1 MASES
6 HMPAPLCLI
15 ENIKG
20 QLVANQE
27 ALKILSAITQP
38 VVVVAIVGLYRTG
51 KSYLMNKLAG
61 KRKGFSV
68 GSTVQSHTKGI
79 WMWCLPHPKKPSH
92 TLVLLDT
99 KGLGD
104 VQKGNQNND
113 THIFA
118 LAILLSSTFVY
129 NTMNKID
136 QRAVDLLHYVI
147 ELSNLLRTITSP
159 DGSRAED
166 AADFQCF
173 CPDLVWTLRD
183 FYLALEVDGK
193 LITTDEYL
201 ENSLKPGQGTN
212 QRLQN
217 FNLPDQCIKKFFPV
231 RKCFVF
237 DTPTHRKKFAQ
248 LETLCN
254 DELNP
259 DFVQQ
264 VEEFY
269 SYILNHSKPKTL
281 SGGIKVNGPYLESLV
296 LTYVNAISS
305 GNLPYMENSVLTL
318 AQIKNSTAVKKA
330 IAHYDQQMSQKVQL
344 PTETLQ
350 ELLDLHS
357 ASKREAI
364 RVFMENS
371 FQDVDQSFQ
380 KELETLLEAKQSDF
394 YKQNLKASSDYC
406 SALLQDIFQ
415 PLEEG
420 VKQGIYSKPGGFR
433 LFVQKTE
440 KLKAMYYQKP
450 RKGIQAEET
459 LQKYLQSRESVSDS
473 ILQMDLALTKREK
486 EIEEARVKA
495 EAAKAEAQRLE
506 AIQRRNQEML
516 VERERLHQQQVRRME
531 RNRARDLAMYWRAQ
545 ERRLQIERIM
555 FPELVKGIWKN
566 YTNEKPKMRGKMDM
580 HGKEGSR
587 TSFFYLLRDSNKKR
601 LKRSESI
608 LKLKEEGFTIRSS
621 NSREKFPHQKIHVS
635 YSKS

>member
-15 ENIKG
+15 ENTKG

-27 ALKILSAITQP
+27 ALKVLSAVTQP

-79 WMWCLPHPKKPSH
+79 WIWCLPHPKKPSH

-99 KGLGD
+99 EGLGD
-104 VQKGNQNND
+104 VEKGDQNND
-113 THIFA
+113 TNIFA

-136 QRAVDLLHYVI
+136 QRAIDLLQYPLMVQDGIKARKNSCIHQLCFYVI

-193 LITTDEYL
+193 LITADEYL

-212 QRLQN
+212 QSLQN
-217 FNLPDQCIKKFFPV
+217 FNLPHQCIKKFFPV

-296 LTYVNAISS
+296 LTYVNAIGS
-305 GNLPYMENSVLTL
+305 GNLPCMENAVLAL

-330 IAHYDQQMSQKVQL
+330 IAHYDQEMSQKVQL

-350 ELLDLHS
+350 ELLDLHRVS
-357 ASKREAI
+357 ESEAI
-364 RVFMENS
+364 RVFMKNS
-371 FQDVDQSFQ
+371 FQDVDQSFR
-380 KELETLLEAKQSDF
+380 KELETLLEAKQNDF
-394 YKQNLKASSDYC
+394 CKQNLKASSDYC

-420 VKQGIYSKPGGFR
+420 VKLGIYSKPGGFR
-433 LFVQKTE
+433 LFMQKTE

-450 RKGIQAEET
+450 GKGIQAEEA

-486 EIEEARVKA
+486 EKEEARVKA
-495 EAAKAEAQRLE
+495 EAAEAEVHRLE
-506 AIQRRNQEML
+506 AIQRHKQEML
-516 VERERLHQQQVRRME
+516 AQRERLHQQQVRQAE
-531 RNRARDLAMYWRAQ
+531 RNRARELAMYRRAQ
-545 ERRLQIERIM
+545 ERRLQEEAKNIREHIEAERRQLYNEIQQLQREVRS
-555 FPELVKGIWKN
+555 PEDPCI
-566 YTNEKPKMRGKMDM
+566 
-580 HGKEGSR
+580 
-587 TSFFYLLRDSNKKR
+587 LL
-601 LKRSESI
+601 
-608 LKLKEEGFTIRSS
+608 
-621 NSREKFPHQKIHVS
+621 
-635 YSKS
+635 